1 MSWRSRNSWRHT
13 TREDRK
19 VNFIRSFSHGK
30 CVSADLLWS
39 GTLGKGKELSGD
51 SNRVDVNGYNRGGK
65 IPLHISAAKG
75 NRNMAKLLLDNG
87 TIVDLPDTQG
97 ETSLLLAAYHG
108 HEGVVR
114 LLLDYKGLRRFWI
127 IFFFFFFFFSS
138 SFSSDLDCACSKYQ
152 LPGSGRVDGTA

>member
-1 MSWRSRNSWRHT
+1 
-13 TREDRK
+13 
-19 VNFIRSFSHGK
+19 
-30 CVSADLLWS
+30 
-39 GTLGKGKELSGD
+39 
-51 SNRVDVNGYNRGGK
+51 
-65 IPLHISAAKG
+65 
-75 NRNMAKLLLDNG
+75 MAKLLLDNG